1 MKKLY
6 QKPEMSIVKMIELE
20 AVDIIRTSGELADK
34 PKDVT
39 EVNKDVQN
47 FQQLPDSVM
56 SVFN

>member
-6 QKPEMSIVKMIELE
+6 QKPEISIVKMIELE

-39 EVNKDVQN
+39 EVNKDVQK
-47 FQQLPDSVM
+47 FSQLPDSAM

>member
-20 AVDIIRTSGELADK
+20 AVDIIRTSGELPDK

-39 EVNKDVQN
+39 EVNKDVHK
-47 FQQLPDSVM
+47 FSQLPDSTM

>member
-20 AVDIIRTSGELADK
+20 AVDIIRTSGEMADK

-39 EVNKDVQN
+39 EVNKDVQK
-47 FQQLPDSVM
+47 FSQLPDRDM

>member
-20 AVDIIRTSGELADK
+20 AVDIIRTSGEVQEM
-34 PKDVT
+34 PNTIKDIKGQA
-39 EVNKDVQN
+39 VNYA
-47 FQQLPDSVM
+47 QLPNSDI

>member
-39 EVNKDVQN
+39 EVNKDVQK
-47 FQQLPDSVM
+47 FSQLPDSAM

>member
-1 MKKLY
+1 
-6 QKPEMSIVKMIELE
+6 MSIVKMIELE

-47 FQQLPDSVM
+47 FQQLPDSTM

>member
-39 EVNKDVQN
+39 EVNKDVHK
-47 FQQLPDSVM
+47 FSQLPDSAM

>member
-47 FQQLPDSVM
+47 FQQLPDSDM

>member
-39 EVNKDVQN
+39 EVNKDVQK
-47 FQQLPDSVM
+47 FSQLPDRDM

>member
-47 FQQLPDSVM
+47 FQQLPDSAI

>member
-20 AVDIIRTSGELADK
+20 AVDIIRTSGEVAET
-34 PKDVT
+34 PNAIKDIKGQA
-39 EVNKDVQN
+39 VNYA
-47 FQQLPDSVM
+47 QLPNSDI

>member
-20 AVDIIRTSGELADK
+20 AVDIIRTSGELPDK

-39 EVNKDVQN
+39 EVNKDVQK
-47 FQQLPDSVM
+47 FSQLPDRDM

>member
-47 FQQLPDSVM
+47 FQQLPDSTM

>member
-47 FQQLPDSVM
+47 FQQLPDSAM

>member
-20 AVDIIRTSGELADK
+20 AVDIILTSGELADK

>member
-39 EVNKDVQN
+39 EVNKDVHK
-47 FQQLPDSVM
+47 FSQLPDSVM